1 MNKSSLTV
9 SMAVS
14 LACCSSAFAA
24 PQGSEVGPFRLFPSV
39 GISFQQNDNVGLQSD
54 TAGDEAT
61 SSAVTIFSPK
71 ATLVSKRRGSTYSI
85 GLGTQIGRYAS
96 SERDNYEDVNFSA
109 NADLALSRIMGLSFG
124 ASYALG
130 HDPRG
135 STDTGNNRSLDTFTT
150 AGANALFSYGS
161 QARIGFEGE
170 VGYSSKNYINY
181 GSSPWPD
188 GVTAADRDDTNVAGR
203 LFYRVMPKTR
213 VFAEVEY
220 GQTDY
225 ALATSTQDSS
235 QWSLNVGARW
245 TATAKT
251 SGTAKIGYLKRSYDS
266 EKNANGDI
274 IQDFTGLA
282 WQIGVQLKPLR
293 QSTVDIY
300 TGRTVTDSTGV
311 GDYIDT
317 QDLSV
322 NWTHNW
328 MPRLSTK
335 LGFYYANSSY
345 EGYTREDDLTN
356 FNLGATYN
364 LMKRTSVSAGVTFGN
379 RASTKSTD
387 EYDQTVYMISI
398 NSAF

>member
-1 MNKSSLTV
+1 MNKSSLTL

-54 TAGDEAT
+54 TTGDQAT

-71 ATLVSKRRGSTYSI
+71 ATLVSKRRGSTYSL
-85 GLGTQIGRYAS
+85 GLGTKIARYAS
-96 SERDNYEDVNFSA
+96 SEIDNYEDVNFSA

-135 STDTGNNRSLDTFTT
+135 STDTGNNSSLDTFTT

-170 VGYSSKNYINY
+170 VGYSSKNYKNY
-181 GSSPWPD
+181 SGGFSNGD
-188 GVTAADRDDTNVAGR
+188 TAADRDDTNVAGR

-225 ALATSTQDSS
+225 TLATSTQDSS
-235 QWSLNVGARW
+235 QWGLNVGARW

-251 SGTAKIGYLKRSYDS
+251 SGTAKIGYLKRSYDATGT
-266 EKNANGDI
+266 N
-274 IQDFTGLA
+274 DFTGVA

-300 TGRTVTDSTGV
+300 TGRTVSDSTGI
-311 GDYIDT
+311 GDFIDT
-317 QDLSV
+317 QDFSV

-335 LGFYYANSSY
+335 LGFYFANSSY
-345 EGYTREDDLTN
+345 EGDTREDDLTN